1 MRRLR
6 GSLVVMAHLRGQRR
20 IPFEPRPRI
29 EARRDKAIRRIVGY
43 AARTVPYYRELF
55 ARERIDPGEIRG
67 AKDLET
73 LPLLDPKA
81 VREDPERFTS
91 QSRRARNSLDLVSGS
106 IVRPLELR
114 HDRSSLLA
122 NIAYGERERAPVIEL
137 CGGSFR
143 PRELHIGYETS
154 NFRRVLDFYAVNTR
168 LPRPRRA
175 TLSMVAPFEE
185 IVATINRERP
195 DLLTAYGG
203 FLDVFFRTL
212 VARGAE
218 IHRPKV
224 IMYVGETLP
233 AERRQWI
240 ERELGARVMS
250 RYCAAEA
257 FKIGYFCERRTGFHL
272 HDDLC
277 HVRVLRADG
286 RDAGPGEPG
295 EVVISNLV
303 NQGTVLLNYPMGD
316 LATFS
321 GESCACGRGHRLLSE
336 LHGRVEDVL
345 PLANGEHLHPRAV
358 WSVFRDDRRVLQY
371 QLVQHE
377 LRRFE
382 LKLVV
387 ADEGAFPQSRDRA
400 IRELRGLLGDDARID
415 ASHHA
420 QLGRDEREKTGKF
433 RAVESRVTA
442 ATRRRS

>member
-1 MRRLR
+1 ML
-6 GSLVVMAHLRGQRR
+6 
-20 IPFEPRPRI
+20 
-29 EARRDKAIRRIVGY
+29 
-43 AARTVPYYRELF
+43 
-55 ARERIDPGEIRG
+55 
-67 AKDLET
+67 
-73 LPLLDPKA
+73 
-81 VREDPERFTS
+81 
-91 QSRRARNSLDLVSGS
+91 
-106 IVRPLELR
+106 
-114 HDRSSLLA
+114 
-122 NIAYGERERAPVIEL
+122 
-137 CGGSFR
+137 
-143 PRELHIGYETS
+143 
-154 NFRRVLDFYAVNTR
+154 
-168 LPRPRRA
+168 
-175 TLSMVAPFEE
+175 APFEE
-185 IVATINRERP
+185 IVATINEERP

-212 VARGAE
+212 LARGAE
-218 IHRPKV
+218 IHPPKV
-224 IMYVGETLP
+224 VMYVGETLP
-233 AERRQWI
+233 AERREWI

-250 RYCAAEA
+250 RYVASEA

-277 HVRVLRADG
+277 HVRVMRADG
-286 RDAGPGEPG
+286 SDAPPGEAG

-303 NQGTVLLNYPMGD
+303 NRGTVLLNYPMGD
-316 LATFS
+316 LAAFA

-400 IRELRGLLGDDARID
+400 IRELRGLLGEDARID
-415 ASHHA
+415 ASRHP

-442 ATRRRS
+442 TTRRRS